1 MIYSKATKYIV
12 KEEKLKGFV
21 DYLYVFVKRARMETQ
36 NLSFEYGLNLSK
48 EIIVLERWSSQKDLD
63 FFEKK
68 EEIKKEL
75 DTLSKMATK
84 TEILYSLD
92 TIR

>member
-21 DYLYVFVKRARMETQ
+21 DYLYVFVKKARMETQ
-36 NLSFEYGLNLSK
+36 NLSFEYGLNQTK
-48 EIIVLERWSSQKDLD
+48 EIIVLERWSSQNDSEN
-63 FFEKK
+63 FEKK

-75 DTLSKMATK
+75 DTLAKMATK
-84 TEILYSLD
+84 TVLIYSLD

>member
-48 EIIVLERWSSQKDLD
+48 EIIVLERWSSQKDSD

>member
-21 DYLYVFVKRARMETQ
+21 DYLYVFVKKARMETQ
-36 NLSFEYGLNLSK
+36 NLSFEYGLNQTK
-48 EIIVLERWSSQKDLD
+48 EIIVLERWSSQNDSEN
-63 FFEKK
+63 FEKK

-75 DTLSKMATK
+75 DTLTKMATK
-84 TEILYSLD
+84 TELIYSLD

>member
-21 DYLYVFVKRARMETQ
+21 DYLYVFVKKARMETQ
-36 NLSFEYGLNLSK
+36 NLSFEYGLNQTK
-48 EIIVLERWSSQKDLD
+48 EIIVLERWSTQNDSEN
-63 FFEKK
+63 FEKK

-75 DTLSKMATK
+75 DTLAKMATK
-84 TEILYSLD
+84 TELIYSLD

>member
-21 DYLYVFVKRARMETQ
+21 DYLYVFVKKARMETQ
-36 NLSFEYGLNLSK
+36 NLSFEYGLNETK
-48 EIIVLERWSSQKDLD
+48 EIIVLERWSTQNDSEN
-63 FFEKK
+63 FEKK

-75 DTLSKMATK
+75 DTLAKMATK
-84 TEILYSLD
+84 TELIYSLD

>member
-21 DYLYVFVKRARMETQ
+21 DYLYVFVKKARMETQ
-36 NLSFEYGLNLSK
+36 NLSFEYGLNQTK
-48 EIIVLERWSSQKDLD
+48 EIIVLERWSSQNDSEN
-63 FFEKK
+63 FEKK
-68 EEIKKEL
+68 EEIKREL
-75 DTLSKMATK
+75 DTLAKMATK
-84 TEILYSLD
+84 IELIYSLD

>member
-21 DYLYVFVKRARMETQ
+21 DYLYVFVKKARMETQ
-36 NLSFEYGLNLSK
+36 NLSFEYGLNQTK
-48 EIIVLERWSSQKDLD
+48 EIIVLERWSSQNDSEN
-63 FFEKK
+63 FEKK

-75 DTLSKMATK
+75 DTLAKMATK
-84 TEILYSLD
+84 TELIYSLD